1 MKTNN
6 VRSNR
11 SSINN
16 KITLGCA
23 FSLGILSFSCYATEA
38 LLAELSLEDLLNITV
53 DAATKTKETS
63 SLSPAVM
70 TVITAQDISQYG
82 YANVAAALNH
92 VAGFVDNYDLAM
104 HNFGV
109 RGINSGVRSGSRTIK
124 FMINGQAIAFRSTSQ
139 HFIDQELIP
148 MALVERIEV
157 IRGPVSA
164 LYGANAFLAVV
175 NIVTKNSDTILADS
189 PELGIGLNSL
199 DSDVN
204 GYNLHAVFADNK
216 ENFDYI
222 IGASVGE
229 YDRSGV
235 NLPKISPAYDK
246 LDFHK
251 SSADENNPLSF
262 YSRLNYHFKDQSLLT
277 LSGHYQQLNVDN
289 PFADINPLTAG
300 GTTRIALENM
310 HLRADYN
317 SSLTENIGI
326 QGYVAFGRGGT
337 LSADKTELGAESFYL
352 NRRLGFES
360 IDIGAEMLM
369 SFRENDSLLLGID
382 AKREFQKIE
391 TFSRIDRQ
399 SYTATQLN
407 DDRDETLDD
416 IGVYFQYLW
425 QISDNWRAIMGVR
438 VDDDSV
444 IDRQTSTRFGVV
456 GQLPYDVIVKL
467 LAGSS
472 FQSPSPELLYRTAI
486 QAGDII
492 GNPQLSAQQ
501 AKTVELS
508 AAVPVND
515 AVHMSLTYF
524 NTTVD
529 DLVVFT
535 SDSSNLFANNSAGS
549 TTHGVELELRMLWQ
563 GFDAYINYSWQQTER
578 APSPFSLFVLEQNQH
593 GDIFPEQSANAGIS
607 YQWQAQQTQI
617 SFNNRWVGA
626 RRASRLN
633 VLYINQF
640 YQLSP
645 YLDSTLTISTNKY
658 QFLDGKETQIKLQ
671 VNDLFNTQYVNPGFG
686 GIDFPSLGRQIS
698 LSLVQK
704 F

>member
-6 VRSNR
+6 VCRYR
-11 SSINN
+11 LIINN
-16 KITLGCA
+16 SITLGCA
-23 FSLGILSFSCYATEA
+23 FILSISSFSSYSTEA
-38 LLAELSLEDLLNITV
+38 LLEELSLEDLLNITV
-53 DAATKTKETS
+53 EAATKTKETS

-70 TVITAQDISQYG
+70 TVITAKDINQYG
-82 YANVAAALNH
+82 YASVAEALNH
-92 VAGFVDNYDLAM
+92 VAGFVDNNDLAI

-124 FMINGQAIAFRSTSQ
+124 FMIDGQAIAFRSTSQ
-139 HFIDQELIP
+139 HFIGQELIP

-175 NIVTKNSDTILADS
+175 NIVTKSSDTILADA
-189 PELGIGLNSL
+189 PELGLAINSL
-199 DSDVN
+199 DGDFN
-204 GYNLHAVFADNK
+204 GYNLQAVFADNK
-216 ENFDYI
+216 NSFDYI
-222 IGASVGE
+222 VGASIGE
-229 YDRSGV
+229 YDRSGI
-235 NLPKISPAYDK
+235 NLPKISPAYDE
-246 LDFHK
+246 LNIHK
-251 SSADENNPLSF
+251 SSDDESHPLSF
-262 YSRLNYHFKDQSLLT
+262 YSRLNYHFEDQSLLS

-317 SSLTENIGI
+317 SSWTENISI
-326 QGYVAFGRGGT
+326 QGYLAFGRGGT
-337 LSADKTELGAESFYL
+337 LSADKTELGAENFYL

-369 SFRENDSLLLGID
+369 SLRENDSLLLGID
-382 AKREFQKIE
+382 AKREYQKIE
-391 TFSRIDRQ
+391 TFTRIERQ
-399 SYTATQLN
+399 SFKATQLN
-407 DDRDETLDD
+407 EDRNETLDD

-425 QISDNWRAIMGVR
+425 QINENWRAIMGLR
-438 VDDDSV
+438 IDDDSV

-456 GQLPYDVIVKL
+456 GQLSHDIIIKL

-492 GNPQLSAQQ
+492 GNPKLRAQQ

-515 AVHMSLTYF
+515 ALHMSLTYF

-563 GFDAYINYSWQQTER
+563 GLDAYFNYSWQQTDKD
-578 APSPFSLFVLEQNQH
+578 PSSFSLFVLEQNKD
-593 GDIFPEQSANAGIS
+593 GDIFPEHSANAGIS
-607 YQWQAQQTQI
+607 YHWHAQQTQI

-640 YQLSP
+640 YELSP

-658 QFLDGKETQIKLQ
+658 EFTDGKETLIKLQ